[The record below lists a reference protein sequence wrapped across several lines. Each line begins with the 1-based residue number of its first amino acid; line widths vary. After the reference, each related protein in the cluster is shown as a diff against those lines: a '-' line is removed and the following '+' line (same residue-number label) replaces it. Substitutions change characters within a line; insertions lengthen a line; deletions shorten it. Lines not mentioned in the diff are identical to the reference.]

1 VAEEYMKNGS
11 EISTYLRD
19 RKDES
24 KAFSAWQKALL
35 GNKDQVAVLS
45 YLASQKPQN
54 YSIRTQHIEA
64 LIANNEYKEA
74 LKNLQ
79 QIYRTLQASQVN
91 RPEYELLFAEV
102 YSKLGMT
109 SDLAI
114 YLEKLMVRGGDP
126 ARLDPLNNQRLIRL
140 LVANDRLEEAKTFLK
155 KLNPENSIFYKSS
168 ELVSKA
174 LINIKEGKNLDA
186 IRLLDNALE
195 IYPYQIDGLRL
206 LKELSKIDKT
216 ADKILTQHLKE
227 MEISPIL

>member
-1 VAEEYMKNGS
+1 
-11 EISTYLRD
+11 
-19 RKDES
+19 
-24 KAFSAWQKALL
+24 
-35 GNKDQVAVLS
+35 
-45 YLASQKPQN
+45 
-54 YSIRTQHIEA
+54 
-64 LIANNEYKEA
+64 
-74 LKNLQ
+74 
-79 QIYRTLQASQVN
+79 
-91 RPEYELLFAEV
+91 
-102 YSKLGMT
+102 
-109 SDLAI
+109 
-114 YLEKLMVRGGDP
+114 
-126 ARLDPLNNQRLIRL
+126 